1 MGISL
6 ILDNRKVKSDDIN
19 LDELFKQGEDD
30 FMYSISNYGLAL
42 TKPNNYIE
50 VYFPSDTYDS
60 STDNIINSTKL
71 ENESKQKILFNTKQV
86 FPIPELFLENEI
98 NDKIRI
104 MNMDKEM
111 LLEEGV
117 QSILIDKIKLEL
129 DSNVKKR
136 IKGAKIQFKKSN
148 ERHLGRKRK
157 GDLSVRE
164 HNNYSSDNII
174 SRIKNM
180 LNRTLVT
187 SINRIIKSIYKE
199 DKKRK
204 KIILNSLKS
213 SKIIPYKNNI
223 QINKIDYNYIAKIKK
238 SNENLDLLNKTLKQY
253 LSIKIS
259 SKYSRNKQTENYNE
273 IVIESL
279 LNDEDNKD
287 LFNFLF
293 NALTLED
300 WLDIF
305 IFKKELEDFNEYNT
319 LNKHQKIKIKENIV
333 RIDEYINEINE
344 KGKIYF
350 HCFFLLLYNLRRYL
364 MIREKRNRTK
374 LK

>member
-148 ERHLGRKRK
+148 ERQLGRKRK
-157 GDLSVRE
+157 GDLSIRE

-204 KIILNSLKS
+204 KIIINSLKS
-213 SKIIPYKNNI
+213 LNIIPYKNNI
-223 QINKIDYNYIAKIKK
+223 KINKIDYNYIAKIKK
-238 SNENLDLLNKTLKQY
+238 SNGNLELLNKTLKQY

-259 SKYSRNKQTENYNE
+259 SKYSRNQQTENYNE

-293 NALTLED
+293 NTLTLED